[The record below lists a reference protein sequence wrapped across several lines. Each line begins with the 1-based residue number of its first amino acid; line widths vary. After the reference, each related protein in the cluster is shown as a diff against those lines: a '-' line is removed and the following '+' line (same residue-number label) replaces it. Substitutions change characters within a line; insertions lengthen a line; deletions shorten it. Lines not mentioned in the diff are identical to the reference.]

1 MVDHLVENWAEKLVA
16 KSVGTMGI
24 LRAASM
30 VATMAALR
38 APSRV
43 GMTEKR
49 WASLRAVL
57 RAVLR
62 AASMEPQKAVPTA
75 P

>member
-30 VATMAALR
+30 VF
-38 APSRV
+38 
-43 GMTEKR
+43 EKDL
-49 WASLRAVL
+49 SLVDLKDYVWVVYLELMWVVA
-57 RAVLR
+57 
-62 AASMEPQKAVPTA
+62 
-75 P
+75 